1 MGNIRCRLSK
11 HAGSISNGSV
21 SAVHPTETKEACHA
35 IQTLGSPDYPG
46 TGPGPGT
53 RPGVGRLQQQFEFAR
68 DHLLVERSGRLLA
81 TASSPAASSAA
92 PSSPAAAGGNAKAQ
106 ITANWEAFFDGQ
118 TSAAKKIQLLQNGSK
133 FASLINAQAGS
144 GLASS
149 AGAKV
154 TAVVVNSATSAT
166 VSYDITLS
174 GATALPNQTGT
185 AVYQDGIWKVGDV
198 SFCQLLKLENAGSS
212 PSVCSG

>member
-1 MGNIRCRLSK
+1 MRFK
-11 HAGSISNGSV
+11 
-21 SAVHPTETKEACHA
+21 
-35 IQTLGSPDYPG
+35 
-46 TGPGPGT
+46 
-53 RPGVGRLQQQFEFAR
+53 
-68 DHLLVERSGRLLA
+68 LLA
-81 TASSPAASSAA
+81 RRIAAPALGLALAATMAACSSGSSTSTSAAPSSAAPASSAASSPAAPA
-92 PSSPAAAGGNAKAQ
+92 SSPASSSSGAAASGNAKAQ
-106 ITANWEAFFDGQ
+106 ITANWEAFFNGK
-118 TSAAKKIQLLQNGSK
+118 TSAAKKISLLQNGQK
-133 FASLINAQAGS
+133 FATVITAQAGS

-154 TAVVVNSATSAT
+154 TAVVVNSPTKAT

-185 AVYQDGIWKVGDV
+185 AVYEGGTWKVGDV